1 MYGRN
6 ITALRKS
13 FLSCYLIHN
22 NLGSD
27 FDDESSMST
36 MVVYLDVLFRLSTD
50 ILDVKSKG
58 RLGRVESATNGL
70 GIRLFFQLPMIL
82 KIQQRGYD

>member
-1 MYGRN
+1 
-6 ITALRKS
+6 
-13 FLSCYLIHN
+13 
-22 NLGSD
+22 
-27 FDDESSMST
+27 MST